1 MVWSLVSGTAKGS
14 GGWADGLSYTVYPP
28 HQSLNVF
35 LPARVVQEVA
45 RERDSVVGTA
55 VFAAWGVAVNG
66 VCEDVALPSFLEVRC
81 AGAADWMAIHAAMIV
96 VTKPGK
102 RNATSAVKK

>member
-1 MVWSLVSGTAKGS
+1 MGRRFVVHRLPT
-14 GGWADGLSYTVYPP
+14 

-35 LPARVVQEVA
+35 LPARVVQEVV
-45 RERDSVVGTA
+45 RERGSVVGTA
-55 VFAAWGVAVNG
+55 VFAVWGVAVNG
-66 VCEDVALPSFLEVRC
+66 VCVDVALPSSLEVRC
-81 AGAADWMAIHAAMIV
+81 AGAADWTAIHAAMIV

>member
-1 MVWSLVSGTAKGS
+1 MGRRFVVHRLPT
-14 GGWADGLSYTVYPP
+14 

-35 LPARVVQEVA
+35 LPARVVQEVV
-45 RERDSVVGTA
+45 RERGSVVGTA

-66 VCEDVALPSFLEVRC
+66 VCVDVALPSFLEVRC
-81 AGAADWMAIHAAMIV
+81 AGAADWTAIHAAMIV
-96 VTKPGK
+96 VTNPGK

>member
-1 MVWSLVSGTAKGS
+1 MGRRFVVHRLPT
-14 GGWADGLSYTVYPP
+14 

-35 LPARVVQEVA
+35 LPVRAVQEAA
-45 RERDSVVGTA
+45 REPGSVVGTA

-66 VCEDVALPSFLEVRC
+66 VCVDVALPSFLEVRC
-81 AGAADWMAIHAAMIV
+81 AGTADWMAIHAAMTV